1 MLGLFARMAL
11 FGPRLDFRARC
22 SDLTQT
28 LFAPRQF
35 VGNRQ
40 AVRKVRR
47 VRRLG
52 FAQQIGDFGLQLRL
66 DLAGVLIRQRA
77 VAAGV
82 GVDFRAVEA
91 DRSHLQHAD
100 LARQQQNLNEQ
111 RFDLF
116 EKPPPERR
124 DCVVVGMKGAHRQ
137 PAISWI
143 VGRDET
149 ERHRVVRRPL
159 QLPARENTRRI
170 TVHQHAQQHS
180 GMVRR

>member
-11 FGPRLDFRARC
+11 LGPRLDRRARC
-22 SDLTQT
+22 GNLAQT
-28 LFAPRQF
+28 LLPPRQL
-35 VGNRQ
+35 VGNRHP
-40 AVRKVRR
+40 VRKIRR

-52 FAQQIGDFGLQLRL
+52 FGHQIGDFGLQLRL

-77 VAAGV
+77 VAAGI

-91 DRSHLQHAD
+91 DRSHLQHAH

-124 DCVVVGMKGAHRQ
+124 DCVVVGM
-137 PAISWI
+137 I

-159 QLPARENTRRI
+159 QLPARENARRI
-170 TVHQHAQQHS
+170 TIHQHAKQHS